1 VADEVLLI
9 GMLGLI
15 VIVITSISSLAYW
28 LGRKFA
34 QIDERFAQIDK
45 RFAQIDERLAQID
58 KRFTQID
65 ERLVQIDG
73 KFAQIDNRFEQVDK
87 RFIQI
92 NERFKY
98 VEGMMEDI
106 NARGRRMEERL
117 NVIVRSINDIIE
129 STKNQLEFFAE
140 FLGFR
145 KILDVRDVTFV
156 KNELVRLSAMS
167 LVNPLTKEEAQRL
180 KELINKEKLSLQEAD
195 ELRSIARKLVSEY
208 GGKIPEVWKLLIY
221 ASIMRGIALSELE
234 EEKK

>member
-28 LGRKFA
+28 LGRKFVH
-34 QIDERFAQIDK
+34 IDERFTQIDDKFAQVDK
-45 RFAQIDERLAQID
+45 RFAQIDERLAQTD
-58 KRFTQID
+58 KR
-65 ERLVQIDG
+65 
-73 KFAQIDNRFEQVDK
+73 FAQIDNRFEQVDK
-87 RFIQI
+87 RFVQI
-92 NERFKY
+92 DERFKY
-98 VEGMMEDI
+98 VEGVMEDI

-145 KILDVRDVTFV
+145 KILDVRDVMFV

-195 ELRSIARKLVSEY
+195 ELRNIARKLVSEY